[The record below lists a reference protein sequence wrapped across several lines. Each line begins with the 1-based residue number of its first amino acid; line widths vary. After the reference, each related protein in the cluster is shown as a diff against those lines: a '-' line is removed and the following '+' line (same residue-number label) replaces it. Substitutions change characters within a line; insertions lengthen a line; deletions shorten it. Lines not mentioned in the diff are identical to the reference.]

1 LAKNNQMLQKLARIG
16 GVENTTHKWKDIEM
30 IAEK

>member
-1 LAKNNQMLQKLARIG
+1 MLQKLARIG